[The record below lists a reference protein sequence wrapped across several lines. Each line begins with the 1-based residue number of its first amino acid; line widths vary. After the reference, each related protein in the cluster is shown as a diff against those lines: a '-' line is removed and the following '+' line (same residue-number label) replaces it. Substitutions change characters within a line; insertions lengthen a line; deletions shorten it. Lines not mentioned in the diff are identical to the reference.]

1 MSAPP
6 PPSSAAPTSPG
17 AASSPGA
24 PAASSPIAA
33 RRPPIDLA
41 AYRRLP
47 PRARLGLLAIGIMF
61 VLSVVRVV
69 SSANDL
75 TSTGTFGAALRL
87 AMPIGLA
94 GLGGLWAERAGVVNI
109 GLEGMMI
116 FGTWFG
122 AWAGFHYGPWYG
134 VVIGAAGG
142 AAGGLIHAVASVT
155 FGVDQIISGV
165 AINILGAGAA
175 RFLSVVTYGD
185 STASSGGGGVTQSP
199 RITGTVGTF
208 TLPVL
213 SGGKVFGWRSPDLLG
228 ALGRHGW
235 FLVSDTANLVKA
247 VTAGVSLVVVF
258 ALVLF
263 PLTYV
268 VLWKTPFG
276 LRLRFVGED
285 PVAAESLGV
294 RVYRVKYIAVLVSGA
309 LAGLGGAVLVLV
321 FSGSYI
327 EGQTGGRGFIGL
339 AAMIFG
345 NWLPG
350 GLVVGAGLFGFADA
364 LQLRN
369 AAAVHALLLFVAIVL
384 AVMAARA
391 FAARRIVSGAITA
404 AFAVALGLW
413 YATTDT
419 VPRELVGFTPHL
431 ITLLVLALASQR
443 LRPPAADGKPYRK
456 GQAR

>member
-1 MSAPP
+1 MSV
-6 PPSSAAPTSPG
+6 SSGT
-17 AASSPGA
+17 
-24 PAASSPIAA
+24 
-33 RRPPIDLA
+33 RRPPLDVA

-47 PRARLGLLAIGIMF
+47 RRARLGLLAIGIMF
-61 VLSVVRVV
+61 VLSAVRDV
-69 SSANDL
+69 SSAHDL

-122 AWAGFHYGPWYG
+122 AWAGYRYGPWYG
-134 VVIGAAGG
+134 VVVGAAGG
-142 AAGGLIHAVASVT
+142 AAGGLIHALATVT

-175 RFLSVVTYGD
+175 RFLSVVTYGG
-185 STASSGGGGVTQSP
+185 SSSAGGGVTQSP
-199 RITGTVGTF
+199 RVTGTVGTF
-208 TLPVL
+208 TVPVL
-213 SGGKVFGWRSPDLLG
+213 SGGRLFGWRTPDLFG

-235 FLVSDTANLVKA
+235 FLVSDTANLLKA
-247 VTAGVSLVVVF
+247 VTAGVSLVVV
-258 ALVLF
+258 ASLALF

-268 VLWKTPFG
+268 VLWKTAFG

-294 RVYRVKYIAVLVSGA
+294 MVYRVKYIAVLISGA

-369 AAAVHALLLFVAIVL
+369 AAAVHALLLFVAIVA
-384 AVMAARA
+384 AVMAVRA
-391 FAARRIVSGAITA
+391 LMGRRIVAGAVTA
-404 AFAVALGLW
+404 AFALALGLW

-443 LRPPAADGKPYRK
+443 LRPPAADGKPYRR
-456 GQAR
+456 GQVR

>member
-1 MSAPP
+1 MTTTAETPTPAP
-6 PPSSAAPTSPG
+6 
-17 AASSPGA
+17 
-24 PAASSPIAA
+24 A
-33 RRPPIDLA
+33 RRPLVDVG

-47 PRARLGLLAIGIMF
+47 ALTRFGLLAVAVMF
-61 VLSVVRVV
+61 ALSAVRLL
-69 SSANDL
+69 SGAEDL

-94 GLGGLWAERAGVVNI
+94 GLGGLWSERAGVVNI

-122 AWAGFHYGPWYG
+122 AWAGFRYGPWWG
-134 VVIGAAGG
+134 VALGAAGG
-142 AAGGLIHAVASVT
+142 AGAGLIHALATVT
-155 FGVDQIISGV
+155 FGVDHIISGV
-165 AINILGAGAA
+165 AINILGAGTA
-175 RFLSVVTYGD
+175 RYLSVVTYGNG
-185 STASSGGGGVTQSP
+185 TGSGGSASQSP
-199 RITGTVGTF
+199 RVTGRIGTF

-213 SGGKVFGWRSPDLLG
+213 SGGKIFGWRSPDVLG
-228 ALGRHGW
+228 SLGHHGW
-235 FLVSDTANLVKA
+235 FLISDTADLLRA
-247 VTAGVSLVVVF
+247 VTAGVSLVVLLSI
-258 ALVLF
+258 ALF
-263 PLTYV
+263 PLTFW
-268 VLWKTPFG
+268 VLWKTAFG

-294 RVYRVKYIAVLVSGA
+294 RVYFMKYAAVMVSGA

-345 NWLPG
+345 NWRVG
-350 GLVVGAGLFGFADA
+350 GLAAGAGLFGFADA

-384 AVMAARA
+384 GVIALRSFLGRRTMSAVITLS
-391 FAARRIVSGAITA
+391 FAAATA
-404 AFAVALGLW
+404 AWYVAS
-413 YATTDT
+413 DS
-419 VPRELVGFTPHL
+419 VPREFVGFTPHL

>member
-1 MSAPP
+1 MTAPLQ
-6 PPSSAAPTSPG
+6 
-17 AASSPGA
+17 A
-24 PAASSPIAA
+24 PAPAPAPG
-33 RRPPIDLA
+33 RKPPLVDLA

-47 PRARLGLLAIGIMF
+47 GRTRIVLLAIAIMF
-61 VLSVVRVV
+61 ILSVVRAVT
-69 SSANDL
+69 SAEDL
-75 TSTGTFGAALRL
+75 TSVGTFGAALRL

-94 GLGGLWAERAGVVNI
+94 GLGGLWSERAGVVNI

-122 AWAGFHYGPWYG
+122 AWAGYRYGPWWG
-134 VVIGAAGG
+134 VAIGAAGG
-142 AAGGLIHAVASVT
+142 MAAGAIHALATVT
-155 FGVDQIISGV
+155 FGVDHIISGV
-165 AINILGAGAA
+165 AINILGAGTA

-185 STASSGGGGVTQSP
+185 QAVAAGGSATQSP
-199 RITGTVGTF
+199 RVTGTVGTF

-213 SGGKVFGWRSPDLLG
+213 SGGKLFGWRSPDILG
-228 ALGRHGW
+228 VLGRHHW
-235 FLVSDTANLVKA
+235 FLASDVANLLKA
-247 VTAGVSLVVVF
+247 LTSGVSLVIML

-263 PLTYV
+263 PLTYF
-268 VLWKTPFG
+268 VLWKTAFG

-294 RVYRVKYIAVLVSGA
+294 KVYRMKYAAVLVSGA

-350 GLVVGAGLFGFADA
+350 GLLAGAALFGFADA

-369 AAAVHALLLFVAIVL
+369 AEAVHALLLFVAIVL
-384 AVMAARA
+384 AFLAARA
-391 FAARRIVSGAITA
+391 GLARRFVPASITL
-404 AFAVALGLW
+404 AVALAVAVW

-443 LRPPAADGKPYRK
+443 LRPPAADGRPYRK